1 MAAQGCHG
9 RTAMDTGEA
18 MAVKDGDKEP
28 ATQAA
33 VIAGAAETAITL
45 VSLLTGE
52 SVLLLA
58 DFLKTGL
65 EFFAVL
71 LAWLAVRRLGRADG
85 LRHDYGI
92 GKIENLSSLVIAVL
106 MMATVIV
113 ITISALF
120 GLLWPSP
127 VAGVGVKIT
136 VASLVIY
143 AGINGWLWRRCR
155 AASRAED
162 SPLMASQAKLFLT
175 KLFGN
180 VFMLAALC
188 SSLWLI
194 DQPWAHYIDPLAALA
209 VAASILMSAL
219 GVFSSSVYHL
229 LDGTLEES
237 DKLAIMGE
245 LARHFERYD
254 WLYGVR
260 SRRSGNHVF
269 VEIELGFDAARR
281 VGEVEPHIAV
291 IRDSVTRLF
300 RQASV
305 TVALGHAPGEAR
317 RRADAA

>member
-1 MAAQGCHG
+1 MAG
-9 RTAMDTGEA
+9 
-18 MAVKDGDKEP
+18 KDGDKEP

-45 VSLLTGE
+45 VSLLTAE

-65 EFFAVL
+65 EFLAVL
-71 LAWLAVRRLGRADG
+71 LAWLAVRRLARADG
-85 LRHDYGI
+85 LRHDYGV

-113 ITISALF
+113 ISISALF
-120 GLLWPSP
+120 GLLWPAP
-127 VAGVGVKIT
+127 VAGVGLKIT

-155 AASRAED
+155 AAGRAED
-162 SPLMASQAKLFLT
+162 SPLMAAQAKLFVT
-175 KLFGN
+175 KLLGN
-180 VFMLAALC
+180 VFM
-188 SSLWLI
+188 
-194 DQPWAHYIDPLAALA
+194 LAALA
-209 VAASILMSAL
+209 VAASILVSAL

-269 VEIELGFDAARR
+269 VEIELGFDAERR
-281 VGEVEPHIAV
+281 VGEVEPHIAA
-291 IRDSVTRLF
+291 IRESVTRLF

-305 TVALGHAPGEAR
+305 TVSLGPAP
-317 RRADAA
+317 DAARGGAGPA

>member
-1 MAAQGCHG
+1 
-9 RTAMDTGEA
+9 MDEGEA

-33 VIAGAAETAITL
+33 VIAGAVETAVTL
-45 VSLLTGE
+45 VSLLTAE

-65 EFFAVL
+65 EFLAVL
-71 LAWLAVRRLGRADG
+71 LAWLAVRRLARSDG
-85 LRHDYGI
+85 PRHDYGV
-92 GKIENLSSLVIAVL
+92 GKIENLLSLVIAVL

-113 ITISALF
+113 ITISALS
-120 GLLWPSP
+120 GLLWPAP
-127 VAGVGVKIT
+127 VAGLGLKIT

-162 SPLMASQAKLFLT
+162 SPLMATQAKLFLT

-194 DQPWAHYIDPLAALA
+194 DQPWSHCIDPLAALV
-209 VAASILMSAL
+209 VAGSILVSAL

-229 LDGTLEES
+229 LDGSLEES

-269 VEIELGFDAARR
+269 VEIELGFDAERR
-281 VGEVEPHIAV
+281 VGEVELHIAA
-291 IRDSVTRLF
+291 IRDSVTQLF
-300 RQASV
+300 RQATV
-305 TVALGHAPGEAR
+305 TVSLGPSPNAARAAAALA
-317 RRADAA
+317 

>member
-1 MAAQGCHG
+1 MA
-9 RTAMDTGEA
+9 
-18 MAVKDGDKEP
+18 AVKDGDKEP

-33 VIAGAAETAITL
+33 VIAGAVETAITL
-45 VSLLTGE
+45 VSLLTAE

-65 EFFAVL
+65 EFLAVL
-71 LAWLAVRRLGRADG
+71 LAWLAVRRLARSDG
-85 LRHDYGI
+85 LRHDYGV

-113 ITISALF
+113 ISISALY

-127 VAGVGVKIT
+127 VAGVGLKIT

-155 AASRAED
+155 AAGRAED
-162 SPLMASQAKLFLT
+162 SPLMAAQAKLFVA
-175 KLFGN
+175 KLLGN

-194 DQPWAHYIDPLAALA
+194 DQPWSHYIDPLAALV
-209 VAASILMSAL
+209 VAASILVSAL

-269 VEIELGFDAARR
+269 VEIELGFDAERR
-281 VGEVEPHIAV
+281 VGEVEPHIAA
-291 IRDSVTRLF
+291 IRESVMRLF
-300 RQASV
+300 RQATV
-305 TVALGHAPGEAR
+305 TVSLGPAP
-317 RRADAA
+317 DAARGGVGPV